1 MFSGVTF
8 LLYWYIV
15 RNIPGIFLLCLSAII
30 YCGVAFHLHCFV
42 CLHIVVAILNMVRD
56 EGVSFWLQELL
67 LASLHW
73 CFQVDTVQGLQCGA
87 ISSAVSLLSHPSSL
101 VRGRAATLIYD
112 LTTPYQGKEEA
123 CDLPGCVE
131 SLVSLLSDQD
141 SFVRAQTA
149 AALMRSAPP
158 CLTVHYQ
165 KHICS
170 VFTYVKEFLVDVS
183 LFIMYNPGIIFS
195 SMAVITK
202 GKYAVLEAGAL
213 PHLISLFTD
222 SSSEVRTNAVKV
234 CLSLLTAL
242 PSYHLHYNSTIHYY
256 SHLYYHYHHTY
267 ILQTVTMLAETPR
280 GKQELQSVLSQV
292 CMLPL
297 MSVGCVMT
305 VCNVCTM

>member
-1 MFSGVTF
+1 MSREPFYCVYLQI
-8 LLYWYIV
+8 LLWSC
-15 RNIPGIFLLCLSAII
+15 LLSSLCL
-30 YCGVAFHLHCFV
+30 CP
-42 CLHIVVAILNMVRD
+42 HIVVAILNMVRD

-165 KHICS
+165 KHILQYIHVCERIS
-170 VFTYVKEFLVDVS
+170 SRCFPPLLCIILT
-183 LFIMYNPGIIFS
+183 LFSP
-195 SMAVITK
+195 V
-202 GKYAVLEAGAL
+202 
-213 PHLISLFTD
+213 
-222 SSSEVRTNAVKV
+222 
-234 CLSLLTAL
+234 
-242 PSYHLHYNSTIHYY
+242 
-256 SHLYYHYHHTY
+256 
-267 ILQTVTMLAETPR
+267 
-280 GKQELQSVLSQV
+280 
-292 CMLPL
+292 
-297 MSVGCVMT
+297 
-305 VCNVCTM
+305 